1 MASAF
6 LVYTKMQGVGMH
18 RALVMQALRLI
29 CMPVQDI
36 PAKELADLKKRKM
49 IRDVK
54 RFTYR
59 LTKGP
64 DFALQRKKAATDLTA
79 DMLAR

>member
-1 MASAF
+1 M
-6 LVYTKMQGVGMH
+6 
-18 RALVMQALRLI
+18 
-29 CMPVQDI
+29 QDI

-59 LTKGP
+59 VMKGP
-64 DFALQRKKAATDLTA
+64 EFALQRRKAATDLTA
-79 DMLAR
+79 DMLAKYVSFLPLEP